1 MKPGL
6 TPGASAEVAVVV
18 DESMVARFDQLGLV
32 HRVYSTWSLVK
43 HMEEASRK
51 LILPYLEPHE
61 DAVGYAVEVVH
72 LAPTLVG
79 MRVVVRA
86 TLERIEGRRVYTRVE
101 AFNEETKIGK
111 GRHVQALVPRGW
123 PEATE
128 GSGC

>member
-6 TPGASAEVAVVV
+6 RPGEATELEVWV
-18 DESMVARFDQLGLV
+18 DESMVARFDTLGLV
-32 HRVYSTWSLVK
+32 HPVYATWAMVR

-61 DAVGYAVEVVH
+61 DAVGWAVEVVH
-72 LAPTLVG
+72 LAPTPVG

-86 TLERIEGRRVYTRVE
+86 TLEKVEGRKVYTWVE
-101 AFNEETKIGK
+101 AFNQHKKVGQ

-123 PEATE
+123 LE
-128 GSGC
+128 SGYG